1 MADTD
6 SALREKLASATRILA
21 MQGLLG
27 LFGHISVYRPASKRM
42 FISPGAGSDK
52 ATVQPKDIL
61 VADLDGRVLE
71 GDTLPV
77 EWPIHTTLHATRA
90 DALSVFHLHAP
101 RATLF
106 AVARREFRP
115 ITLRGVMFGEGVPLH
130 TETTLVTTVDHG
142 HRLAKVIGN
151 KRAALLRG
159 HGIVVVGKDI
169 EEALY
174 ASVIL
179 EDEARN
185 AIEAAVLG
193 ELQTFTPE
201 ECRKIHEEDELPRRA
216 RRAWR
221 YFAAQEARWDR
232 QPGTG
237 RTLLA

>member
-1 MADTD
+1 MSDA
-6 SALREKLASATRILA
+6 ALREKLATSTRILA

-27 LFGHISVYRPASKRM
+27 LFGHISVYQPETKRV
-42 FISPGAGSDK
+42 FLSPGAGSDK
-52 ATVQPKDIL
+52 ATVQANDIL
-61 VADLDGRVLE
+61 IADLDGRVLE
-71 GDTLPV
+71 GEVLPI

-106 AVARREFRP
+106 AIARREFRP
-115 ITLRGVMFGEGVPLH
+115 VTLRGVMFGEGIPLH
-130 TETTLVTTVDHG
+130 TETQLVMTVEHG
-142 HRLAKVIGN
+142 QRLAKLIGA

-159 HGIVVVGKDI
+159 HGIVLVGRDI

-174 ASVIL
+174 ASVVL

-185 AIEAAVLG
+185 AMEAAVLG

-201 ECRKIHEEDELPRRA
+201 ECRNINREDDFPRRA
-216 RRAWR
+216 RRAWK

-237 RTLLA
+237 RAPLA